1 MLREKPT
8 SSARILD
15 RLPAGKKVPMLG
27 QTDDGNWVHVRAG
40 AHEGWIQAAAVKGL
54 RGKDEEASEEAA
66 DDEPSRPLAK
76 ARGVRPEAWVSKS
89 RYHENE

>member
-8 SSARILD
+8 SSARIVD

-27 QTDDGNWVHVRAG
+27 QTDDGNWVHIRAG

-54 RGKDEEASEEAA
+54 RGKDEDASEEPA
-66 DDEPSRPLAK
+66 DD
-76 ARGVRPEAWVSKS
+76 
-89 RYHENE
+89 